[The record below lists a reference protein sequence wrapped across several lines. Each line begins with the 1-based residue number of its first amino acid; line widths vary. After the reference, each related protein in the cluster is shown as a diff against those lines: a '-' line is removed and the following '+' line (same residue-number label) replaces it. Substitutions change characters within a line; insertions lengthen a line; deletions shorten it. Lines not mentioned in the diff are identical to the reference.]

1 MARDPIVNPKSNA
14 SASVKNASKG
24 RVFSIN
30 GGGANYSGSNATTKA
45 APAPN
50 NPYTKGR

>member
-1 MARDPIVNPKSNA
+1 MKRDDITNPKSNA

-30 GGGANYSGSNATTKA
+30 GGGANYSGANATTKA
-45 APAPN
+45 FPAPN
-50 NPYTKGR
+50 SPYGRK